1 MTKISLAFFAI
12 INTSSKRAGE
22 SRRYS
27 CSIATDNNRAQAALN
42 KGHLLRPKNSAIKAW
57 EEESKDAGKH
67 KMMKL
72 RSTQN
77 NAEKHKMMKLR
88 STQKHS

>member
-27 CSIATDNNRAQAALN
+27 CSIAADNNRAQAALH
-42 KGHLLRPKNSAIKAW
+42 KGHLL
-57 EEESKDAGKH
+57 
-67 KMMKL
+67 
-72 RSTQN
+72 
-77 NAEKHKMMKLR
+77 
-88 STQKHS
+88 

>member
-1 MTKISLAFFAI
+1 MTGA
-12 INTSSKRAGE
+12 
-22 SRRYS
+22 
-27 CSIATDNNRAQAALN
+27 
-42 KGHLLRPKNSAIKAW
+42 GHLLRPKSSAIKAW

-77 NAEKHKMMKLR
+77 NAGKHKMMKLR
-88 STQKHS
+88 STRKHS